1 MERRTL
7 WADVASRLM
16 FGGTQLVCVCVCV
29 VGEAVLVHSLLLL
42 DQSKRISILCAPSLW
57 FYIWGCAVSSMY
69 DKALL

>member
-16 FGGTQLVCVCVCV
+16 FGGTQLVCV
-29 VGEAVLVHSLLLL
+29 VGEAVLIHSLLLL